1 MAAPP
6 VRPHGLHVIRFTSQ
20 RFFDAPAT
28 IELPQFQLHG
38 MLCEAGRIRVAS
50 WWAVHTVDLD
60 EGRRPASRSETAY
73 EAAGRIPAEFTGL
86 AGPRNLGWLARLDT
100 ALRARFP
107 LFEDRGHTFA
117 IEVEP
122 VRESIRT
129 CSHVSFTRLVERDAA
144 GALVRFREIV
154 RGAVGRECGE
164 LSRES
169 LNRFIPPADPA
180 LYAGVRSASEWRN
193 PVLVVF
199 PDAVEL
205 RVQGPD
211 AGVRRIA
218 LEELRHALTG
228 LALGAWPY
236 GRVVAVTNVGILSS
250 RDDEARIDR
259 LTNQILD
266 LARSLGLEVVR
277 WPSAPQMAGPPE

>member
-1 MAAPP
+1 M
-6 VRPHGLHVIRFTSQ
+6 R
-20 RFFDAPAT
+20 
-28 IELPQFQLHG
+28 
-38 MLCEAGRIRVAS
+38 
-50 WWAVHTVDLD
+50 
-60 EGRRPASRSETAY
+60 SRADSSRETAY
-73 EAAGRIPAEFTGL
+73 EVVGRIPAEFTGP
-86 AGPRNLGWLARLDT
+86 ASAPNLGWLARLDT

-129 CSHVSFTRLVERDAA
+129 CSHVSLTRLVERDAA
-144 GALVRFREIV
+144 GVLVRFREIV
-154 RGAVGRECGE
+154 RAAVGRECGE

-180 LYAGVRSASEWRN
+180 LYAGVRSGSEWRN

-205 RVQGPD
+205 RASEPD
-211 AGVRRIA
+211 ASVRRIA

-236 GRVVAVTNVGILSS
+236 GRVIAVTNVGILSS
-250 RDDEARIDR
+250 PEDEMRIDR
-259 LTNQILD
+259 LTNQILE

-277 WPSAPQMAGPPE
+277 WPSAPRIAWPPA